1 MINNLSSF
9 GNWQQGGGIQGQRP
23 PFPPPHHHRHGQ
35 GQGVENSQQLPPPP
49 PPEVLQ
55 QMLQQ
60 QQCQG
65 GGQCNSMESLL
76 NQFGSQS
83 YLGQTSNTLGNFLQ
97 F

>member
-9 GNWQQGGGIQGQRP
+9 GGNWQQGGIHGQRP
-23 PFPPPHHHRHGQ
+23 PFPPPQRD

-49 PPEVLQ
+49 PPEFFQNQNQGCSGCSGQ
-55 QMLQQ
+55 QNPL
-60 QQCQG
+60 
-65 GGQCNSMESLL
+65 ESLL

-83 YLGQTSNTLGNFLQ
+83 YLGQSSNTLGNFLQ